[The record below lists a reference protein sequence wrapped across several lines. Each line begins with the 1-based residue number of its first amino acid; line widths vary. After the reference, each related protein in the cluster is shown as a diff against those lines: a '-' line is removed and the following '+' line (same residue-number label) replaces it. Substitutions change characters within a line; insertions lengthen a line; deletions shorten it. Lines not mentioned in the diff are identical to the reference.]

1 LESKYAVG
9 TKHKGIVKN
18 IANFGVFVELEEGI
32 DGLLHISDLSWTKK
46 IKKPS
51 EIINLEDKIETIVL
65 EINAE
70 NKRLALGL
78 KQLDSDP

>member
-1 LESKYAVG
+1 
-9 TKHKGIVKN
+9 
-18 IANFGVFVELEEGI
+18 VELEEGI